1 MRRKNIIL
9 KDKLSIELYLI
20 GYKNIGE
27 SVLFIVY
34 NDNIIVY
41 SGVVD
46 SYEQD
51 INKTIDILKRKNIKK
66 LDFICWTHPD
76 EDHSIGIDTLLNNYT
91 SENTNVYIPEC
102 INGEEYNYNHRVKS
116 TFEILNEVL
125 KSRKI
130 STFKVK
136 SASDYKILEMFSFD
150 RGALGKEEFKIVS
163 IAPNSTILRKNN
175 FNTTFKKNDYSI
187 GLIMTLGK
195 FTMLLSGDIENRT
208 IENMEY
214 YYIPEVIDYIKTPH
228 HTSDTSDK
236 LLNYINDN
244 SCEIACTTVYR
255 KGKINLPN
263 KSIIELYRSKAKNF
277 YCAGDK
283 SKDLTSEYGAII
295 MKCDI
300 LKKEISINLEGNAYP
315 IYEE

>member
-1 MRRKNIIL
+1 
-9 KDKLSIELYLI
+9 
-20 GYKNIGE
+20 
-27 SVLFIVY
+27 
-34 NDNIIVY
+34 
-41 SGVVD
+41 
-46 SYEQD
+46 
-51 INKTIDILKRKNIKK
+51 
-66 LDFICWTHPD
+66 
-76 EDHSIGIDTLLNNYT
+76 
-91 SENTNVYIPEC
+91 
-102 INGEEYNYNHRVKS
+102 
-116 TFEILNEVL
+116 
-125 KSRKI
+125 
-130 STFKVK
+130 
-136 SASDYKILEMFSFD
+136 MFSFD

-263 KSIIELYRSKAKNF
+263 KSIVELYRSKAKNF
-277 YCAGDK
+277 YCAGDN
-283 SKDLTSEYGAII
+283 SKDLISEYGAII

>member
-1 MRRKNIIL
+1 MNRRNIIL
-9 KDKLSIELYLI
+9 KDDLYIELYLI

-27 SVLFIVY
+27 SVIFIVY
-34 NDNIIVY
+34 CDNKIVY

-46 SYEQD
+46 SYEQE
-51 INKTIDILKRKNIKK
+51 INKTVDILNKKNIKK

-76 EDHSIGIDTLLNNYT
+76 EDHSIGIDTLLNNYA
-91 SENTNVYIPEC
+91 SENTSVFIPEC
-102 INGEEYNYNHRVKS
+102 INGEEYDYNHRVKS
-116 TFEILNEVL
+116 TFDILDDIL
-125 KSRKI
+125 KSRRK
-130 STFKVK
+130 SVFKVK
-136 SASDYKILEMFSFD
+136 SASDYKVLEMFSFD
-150 RGALGKEEFKIVS
+150 RGAFGKEEFKIVS

-187 GLIMTLGK
+187 GLLITLGK

-208 IENMEY
+208 IENMEC
-214 YYIPEVIDYIKTPH
+214 YYIPDIIDYIKTPH

-236 LLNYINDN
+236 LLNYLNDN

-263 KSIIELYRSKAKNF
+263 DHVIDLYKSKAKNF

-283 SKDLTSEYGAII
+283 SKDLKAEYGSIL

>member
-1 MRRKNIIL
+1 MRRKNVIL

-27 SVLFIVY
+27 SIVFIVY
-34 NDNIIVY
+34 CDNIIIY

-51 INKTIDILKRKNIKK
+51 INKTVDILERKNIKK

-91 SENTNVYIPEC
+91 SENTTVFIPES
-102 INGEEYNYNHRVKS
+102 INGEEYDYNHRVKC
-116 TFEILNEVL
+116 TFDILDEVL
-125 KSRKI
+125 KSRK
-130 STFKVK
+130 SNTFKVK
-136 SASDYKILEMFSFD
+136 SASDYKVLEMFSFD

-187 GLIMTLGK
+187 GLLITLGK

-214 YYIPEVIDYIKTPH
+214 YYIPEIIDYIKTPH

-244 SCEIACTTVYR
+244 SCQIACTTVYK

-263 KSIIELYRSKAKNF
+263 KSIIDLYRSKAKNF

-283 SKDLTSEYGAII
+283 SKDSVSEYGAIT

-315 IYEE
+315 IYEK